1 MSDIFFALSKQ
12 GFGNTDK
19 TVRFFAE
26 WYNRRL
32 PDFSK
37 QYCNTVVGKS

>member
-26 WYNRRL
+26 WYNRL
-32 PDFSK
+32 LDFSK